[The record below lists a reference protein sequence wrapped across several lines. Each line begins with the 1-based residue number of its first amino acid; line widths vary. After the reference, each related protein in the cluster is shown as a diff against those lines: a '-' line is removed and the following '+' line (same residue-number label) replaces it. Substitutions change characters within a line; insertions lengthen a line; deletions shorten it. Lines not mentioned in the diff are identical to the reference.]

1 MIDSAYNEIFLFD
14 LGLTH
19 KIIIRIFGN
28 EVLARFMDQ
37 LWKMLI
43 LFIYINSEFMLHQ
56 EITNT
61 KAKGARFNEIKDANL
76 SGGSRSAVKE
86 FDKLYNR
93 SCAKR
98 DDKTY

>member
-1 MIDSAYNEIFLFD
+1 MRIFLFD

-28 EVLARFMDQ
+28 EMLARFMDQ
-37 LWKMLI
+37 LWKMLL

-76 SGGSRSAVKE
+76 SEEAEARSKNLTSYII
-86 FDKLYNR
+86 KILR
-93 SCAKR
+93 
-98 DDKTY
+98 